1 MENRIAIFRA
11 GRHRAQ
17 NGKTYTFSEAD
28 VAAIAAG
35 YDPALHQAPYV
46 LGHPKTDAAPA
57 WGWVTKLQVEN
68 GVLFAEH
75 SDVPAAFAEAVTD
88 GRYRFRSADL
98 YDVNDPANPT
108 PGKYHLRSVGW
119 LGAEPPSIKGL
130 GPAFGEN
137 DTAEPLSF
145 AETDL
150 SLAWLAGNVS
160 DMARGLRDWMI
171 GKFGKEEAD
180 KAIPAWNDQAAA
192 SIAADVR
199 AEIRAENGEGI
210 SPAFAEPDPVAA
222 RIAELDAREAALA
235 DREAAATAITAA
247 ATRDQL
253 AFAET
258 ARTAA
263 RTEDAA
269 FVDGLVAAGKLAP
282 GRADQVKTLLGVL
295 DGDAKISFAEGEA
308 APRHQ
313 LRALLGDLGVSIHF
327 AELAPA
333 EGARFA
339 EGRSTAEIATRT
351 RELVDEANARGV
363 SLSYADAAAR
373 ARAS

>member
-17 NGKTYTFSEAD
+17 NGKTYSFSEAD

-57 WGWVTKLQVEN
+57 WGWVTKLAVEN

-98 YDVNDPANPT
+98 YDINDPANPT
-108 PGKYHLRSVGW
+108 PGQYHLRSVGW

-160 DMARGLRDWMI
+160 EGFRSLREWI
-171 GKFGKEEAD
+171 LGKFGKEEAD
-180 KAIPAWNDQAAA
+180 QALSAWQDRSAAA
-192 SIAADVR
+192 IEADVR
-199 AEIRAENGEGI
+199 VQIRAENGEGM
-210 SPAFAEPDPVAA
+210 SPAFAEIGEIAD
-222 RIAELDAREAALA
+222 RIAELDARDAALTA
-235 DREAAATAITAA
+235 RETALKDAATA
-247 ATRDQL
+247 DQV

-258 ARTAA
+258 ARIAA
-263 RTEDAA
+263 RAEDGA
-269 FVDGLVAAGKLAP
+269 FVDGLVKDGKLPPA
-282 GRADQVKTLLGVL
+282 RADQVKSILGVL
-295 DGDAKISFAEGEA
+295 DGDATISFAEGQEPA
-308 APRHQ
+308 RAQ
-313 LRALLGDLGVSIHF
+313 MRALLSDLGVAICF
-327 AELAPA
+327 GEAAPA

-339 EGRSTAEIATRT
+339 EGRTADEIATRT
-351 RELVDEANARGV
+351 RELVDEANSRGV